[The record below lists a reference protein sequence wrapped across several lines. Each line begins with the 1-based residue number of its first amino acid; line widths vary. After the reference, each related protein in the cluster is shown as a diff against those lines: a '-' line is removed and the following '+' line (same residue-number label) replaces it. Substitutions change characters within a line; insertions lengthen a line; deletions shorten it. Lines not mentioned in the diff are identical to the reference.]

1 MKHQNK
7 ATEADKEL
15 TLEESLDLINSRSLL
30 KSALGS
36 FIKDESVS
44 MNLKEMSSG
53 MLQEHIQD
61 KLKNYLGHLLNH
73 ENSVSESE
81 MVALMSQR
89 FGAVQKQLDSICLD
103 FFDTTSN
110 QLKLFIDSYKKNQEF
125 ISKLPVDEE
134 KKAELEKKFQER
146 YSKIELATDQFI
158 DDTIDALSAKYR
170 SMFEAIDEIVN
181 KIIQRTKLQGGQGN
195 EYLLK
200 NSAA

>member
-1 MKHQNK
+1 MKQQSK
-7 ATEADKEL
+7 ATETNKEL
-15 TLEESLDLINSRSLL
+15 TLEESLEMINSRSLL

-61 KLKNYLGHLLNH
+61 KLKNYLRHLLNH
-73 ENSVSESE
+73 ENLVSESE

-89 FGAVQKQLDSICLD
+89 FGAVQKQLDHICLD
-103 FFDTTSN
+103 FFDISSN
-110 QLKLFIDSYKKNQEF
+110 QLKLFIDSNKKNQEF
-125 ISKLPVDEE
+125 ISKLPVDDN
-134 KKAELEKKFQER
+134 KKSELVKKYQER
-146 YSKIELATDQFI
+146 YSKIEQATDQFI

-170 SMFEAIDEIVN
+170 SMFEAIDETVN
-181 KIIQRTKLQGGQGN
+181 KIIQRTKLQGEQGN

-200 NSAA
+200 STPS